1 MEEIPLAQR
10 NSKSQGRE
18 AAAGLASSVDIV
30 KGTVTDQ
37 SVREWGTDER

>member
-18 AAAGLASSVDIV
+18 AAASLASSVDIV
-30 KGTVTDQ
+30 KGTVTEPKWEGMGD
-37 SVREWGTDER
+37 R